1 MFRKGEKVV
10 YPVQGIATIIKI
22 EEIEFD
28 GNKQTYYKLDFPS
41 TSLKISVPKETADDI
56 GLRKPLKKEILIR
69 EISELSKNKV
79 YSEKELDELVDKS
92 QELLNSGS
100 VKDSV
105 SLISK
110 IRAWKK
116 IRNEDGKPLTTS
128 MKSCLNIA
136 QDFLKQEVEHVLGEN
151 SLKIYGL
158 E

>member
-10 YPVQGIATIIKI
+10 YPIQGIATISKI
-22 EEIEFD
+22 EEIEFN
-28 GNKQTYYKLDFPS
+28 GNKQSYYKLDFPL
-41 TSLKISVPKETADDI
+41 TSLKISVPKENADDI
-56 GLRKPLKKEILIR
+56 GLRKPLKKEILIK
-69 EISELSKNKV
+69 EISVLSKSKV
-79 YSEKELDELVDKS
+79 YSERELEDLVEKS

-116 IRNEDGKPLTTS
+116 IRKKDGKPLTTS

-136 QDFLKQEVEHVLGEN
+136 QDFLKQEVKHVLGEN